1 MRPEK
6 KKSFLRPRCE
16 IAVKKFGKKIKTVLI
31 SKNIFLIFSGQDA
44 VQGALDYMSFSTA
57 LYGES
62 DL

>member
-1 MRPEK
+1 MHE
-6 KKSFLRPRCE
+6 
-16 IAVKKFGKKIKTVLI
+16 KKFGEKIKTVLI
-31 SKNIFLIFSGQDA
+31 SKIYFLIFSGQDA